1 MKFAKFL
8 RTTFFTEEYQWLLL
22 MFSSRFQRSSEQT
35 QVELSAVTPDFA
47 EKKYLLPQKS
57 RSSYRKCSVG
67 EGLQGLEQMFSC
79 EYCEIFKKNIC
90 ERLLLE
96 IGTSVTNLPKG
107 GKSWILFKPYSILNF
122 AMTGWF
128 CYRTCFAKIF
138 CCCFFLSNIIF
149 LSKKFHNTL

>member
-1 MKFAKFL
+1 
-8 RTTFFTEEYQWLLL
+8 
-22 MFSSRFQRSSEQT
+22 MFSSCFQRSSEQT

-138 CCCFFLSNIIF
+138 CCCFFLWNIIF